1 MERHLPLVASRQLV
15 MASRGVQVGDQYYC
29 GYTRSIFTVMRA
41 DVEEGSDSWL
51 MSSGDDGYTIFMHE
65 SEKDWHYAMPT
76 GPDFKVTVGSTW
88 FSIGHSDLFKVV
100 RDNANRETG
109 PDSWEM
115 KGEHTGKTFYMHRNQ
130 RVRGSWLHVS
140 TPEIVEPIPVVR
152 RSRYHRN
159 PVI

>member
-1 MERHLPLVASRQLV
+1 MTSRE
-15 MASRGVQVGDQYYC
+15 VQVGDRYYC
-29 GYTRSIFTVMRA
+29 GYARAIFTVVHENIA
-41 DVEEGSDSWL
+41 ETGSWL

-65 SEKDWHYAMPT
+65 SEKDWHYAMLT
-76 GPDFKVTVGSTW
+76 GPDFEVIVGSTW
-88 FSIGHSDLFKVV
+88 FSIGHNDLFEVV

-115 KGEHTGKTFYMHRNQ
+115 KGEHTGKTFYMHHNQ

-140 TPEIVEPIPVVR
+140 VGGTLNPIPVVR

>member
-1 MERHLPLVASRQLV
+1 MTSRE
-15 MASRGVQVGDQYYC
+15 VQVGDLYYC
-29 GYTRSIFTVMRA
+29 GYARSIFTVVRENIA
-41 DVEEGSDSWL
+41 ETGSWL

-65 SEKDWHYAMPT
+65 SEKDWHYAMLT
-76 GPDFKVTVGSTW
+76 WPDFEVIVGSTW
-88 FSIGHSDLFKVV
+88 FSIGHNDLFKVV

-115 KGEHTGKTFYMHRNQ
+115 KGGHTGKTFYMHHNQ

-140 TPEIVEPIPVVR
+140 TPEPIPVVR